1 MDEEMYVEH
10 VILNLTDCNYA
21 MDFWERVKLA
31 FEFQN
36 HFGKNWDAIWD
47 MLSWECPA
55 SKVTVI
61 GANTLP
67 ENWKTLDERTY
78 PEKIR
83 EILQKN
89 MELCKKYNEEFDYE
103 FIDA

>member
-10 VILNLTDCNYA
+10 VILNLTDCNYV
-21 MDFWERVKLA
+21 MDFWERMKAA
-31 FEFQN
+31 FKFQD
-36 HFGKNWDAIWD
+36 HFGKNWDAFWG